1 MRAILLALATAT
13 TLAACTSGTTTTG
26 NGVKVYRISAAKTS
40 TIQYR
45 MLDSVNELRAAAGV
59 GQLKLNSQLTAASKT
74 HAKDMSVQNRP
85 WHFGSDGSSPVD
97 RARRVGYQGRY
108 IGQILSETFE
118 SELQTLSAWVADP
131 NTRRVLMDPRAR
143 NMGFAWYQ
151 ERNGKIWWVLDVGA

>member
-1 MRAILLALATAT
+1 
-13 TLAACTSGTTTTG
+13 
-26 NGVKVYRISAAKTS
+26 
-40 TIQYR
+40 
-45 MLDSVNELRAAAGV
+45 
-59 GQLKLNSQLTAASKT
+59 
-74 HAKDMSVQNRP
+74 
-85 WHFGSDGSSPVD
+85 VD